1 MNYIFAVPKP
11 VTTCLSVSID
21 TVTTSMS
28 WTYNE
33 VVEVIIKS
41 GSVYEHLEE
50 QLWERKSSSS
60 ILNCPSDCDMYS
72 CVVKWYFANKSGD
85 PVPSAGFWMGSSVQ
99 LMAQWHPVV
108 EFVPV
113 RNHGSLGESAAGCG
127 MWQWDAGCCI
137 SFLIL
142 RLIAALGAF
151 WEDGSKHP
159 CSNNIKTKGNTS
171 LRGSSGST
179 QC

>member
-1 MNYIFAVPKP
+1 MIALECNVGFSLLSAVTSTLITTICYMMNYIFAVPKP

-60 ILNCPSDCDMYS
+60 ILNCLSGCDMYS
-72 CVVKWYFANKSGD
+72 CVFKWYFTNKSGD
-85 PVPSAGFWMGSSVQ
+85 PVPSAGFWMESSVQ
-99 LMAQWHPVV
+99 LMAQ
-108 EFVPV
+108 
-113 RNHGSLGESAAGCG
+113 
-127 MWQWDAGCCI
+127 
-137 SFLIL
+137 
-142 RLIAALGAF
+142 
-151 WEDGSKHP
+151 
-159 CSNNIKTKGNTS
+159 
-171 LRGSSGST
+171 
-179 QC
+179 